1 MILPMKKVSILVLDS
16 EREEAMRKI
25 RKLGLVHVDAQSY
38 TGDKMT
44 RLKDETSALEQ
55 AIALISDVADKKAMK
70 NLEKTEISSAE
81 ALSAAKQVVACGTEK
96 KDCLNASI
104 SAKSELEQY
113 EAWGSITPADFEYL
127 AGKGIVLSMYEIS
140 SKEYAFIDA
149 GIRTLLVGQDK
160 KKTYMLVV
168 EDESQAESLKLPES
182 ARRIQ
187 LPSAST
193 QELKARIEDSQK
205 RIAELDDEIRS
216 YMKYIP
222 AMKDVLAAENKEIEF
237 DAYLHGMEEAT
248 LSDLPEDA
256 PAVAILNGYV
266 PEEDMERLKAAAK
279 ENAWGIV
286 SEDPTVEDNVPTKL
300 HNNKFVSLIYP
311 LTDFLGTVP
320 GYYEQDISGYFLVFM
335 LIFSGIIFGD
345 GGYGLL
351 ITLLGLAMFV
361 PAVKSG
367 KSPSA
372 WSKLIILFGAVTIV
386 WGILTCSWFGMD
398 VSLVPKWLQN
408 ISLPIISNV
417 YEDRIWYPFWTN
429 GEAGL
434 TTAQN
439 LQIFCFVLALIQLSI
454 AHILGIIRD
463 RRSLLVL
470 SDIGSLMQV
479 IGMFYVVLSLV
490 VNGAVFRLRLVING
504 IPIGTICI
512 ALVLVGFVIYFIFA
526 NYDGSI
532 VKSVV
537 ESMKN
542 IISMLLGIVNV
553 FSDIVSYIRLWAVGL
568 AGAAIAETFNQMA
581 GGFMGHLILIALAVF
596 ILIFGHGL
604 NMILNLLSVIVHGVR
619 LNTLEFSSHVGINW
633 SGHKYEPFKE

>member
-1 MILPMKKVSILVLDS
+1 MKKVSILVLDS

-38 TGDKMT
+38 TGGKMT
-44 RLKDETSALEQ
+44 QLKDETSALEQ
-55 AIALISDVADKKAMK
+55 AIQLISDLADKKALK
-70 NLEKTEISSAE
+70 SLEKTEDSSSE
-81 ALSAAKQVVACGTEK
+81 VFSAAQKVVALGNEK
-96 KDCLNASI
+96 KDCQSACI
-104 SAKSELEQY
+104 SAKAELEQY
-113 EAWGSITPADFEYL
+113 EGWGNITPADFEYL

-140 SKEYAFIDA
+140 SADYASIGA
-149 GIRTLLVGQDK
+149 EIRTLTVGRDK
-160 KKTYMLVV
+160 KKTYMLLI
-168 EDESQAESLKLPES
+168 EDESTVEKPELPES

-193 QELKARIEDSQK
+193 QELHRQIEEGQK
-205 RIAELDDEIRS
+205 RISELDDEIRG

-237 DAYLHGMEEAT
+237 DAYLHGMEKAE
-248 LSDLPEDA
+248 LSDLPENA
-256 PAVAILNGYV
+256 PALAILNGYV

-279 ENAWGIV
+279 ENAWGIAYD
-286 SEDPTVEDNVPTKL
+286 DPTIEDNVPTKL

-351 ITLLGLAMFV
+351 ITLLGLAMFL
-361 PAVKSG
+361 PAIKSG

-372 WSKLIILFGAVTIV
+372 WSKLIILFGVVTIV

-408 ISLPIISNV
+408 ISLPVISNV

-463 RRSLLVL
+463 RHSLLVL

-490 VNGAVFRLRLVING
+490 VNGTVFRLRLVING
-504 IPIGTICI
+504 IPVGTICI

-526 NYDGSI
+526 NYEGSI
-532 VKSVV
+532 VKSLV
-537 ESMKN
+537 ESIKN

-581 GGFMGHLILIALAVF
+581 GGFMGHMILIFLAIF

>member
-55 AIALISDVADKKAMK
+55 AISLISDLADKKALK
-70 NLEKTEISSAE
+70 KLEKTEISSAE
-81 ALSAAKQVVACGTEK
+81 ALSAAKQVVALGSEK
-96 KDCLNASI
+96 KDCTNACI
-104 SAKSELEQY
+104 SAKAELEQY
-113 EAWGSITPADFEYL
+113 EGWGEINPADFEYL

-140 SKEYAFIDA
+140 SKEYASIDA
-149 GIRTLLVGQDK
+149 EIKTLSVGHDK
-160 KKTYMLVV
+160 SKTYMLVV
-168 EDESQAESLKLPES
+168 EDESLAEKPALPDS

-187 LPSAST
+187 FPSAST
-193 QELKARIEDSQK
+193 QELTAQIEDGQK
-205 RIAELDDEIRS
+205 RISELDDEIRS

-222 AMKDVLAAENKEIEF
+222 AMKDVLAADNKEIEF
-237 DAYLHGMEEAT
+237 DAFLHGMEEAE
-248 LSDLPEDA
+248 LSDLPENA
-256 PAVAILNGYV
+256 PALAILNGYV
-266 PEEDMERLKAAAK
+266 PVEDMDRLKAVAK

-286 SEDPTVEDNVPTKL
+286 SDDPTVEDNVPTKL

-351 ITLLGLAMFV
+351 ITLLGLAMFL

-398 VSLVPKWLQN
+398 VALVPQWLQK

-417 YEDRIWYPFWTN
+417 NEDVLWYPFWTN
-429 GEAGL
+429 GEAAL

-479 IGMFYVVLSLV
+479 IGMFYVVLTLV
-490 VNGAVFRLRLVING
+490 VSGEVFGLGRVIG
-504 IPIGTICI
+504 GVPVGTISI
-512 ALVLVGFVIYFIFA
+512 VLVAVGFVMYFIFA
-526 NYDGSI
+526 NYEGSV
-532 VKSVV
+532 VKSLV

-542 IISMLLGIVNV
+542 IISMLLGVVNV

-581 GGFMGHLILIALAVF
+581 GGFMGHMILIFLAIF

>member
-1 MILPMKKVSILVLDS
+1 MKKVSILVLDS

-38 TGDKMT
+38 TSDKMT
-44 RLKDETSALEQ
+44 HLKDETAALEQ
-55 AIALISDVADKKAMK
+55 AISLISDLADKKAMK
-70 NLEKTEISSAE
+70 KLEKTEMSSAE
-81 ALSAAKQVVACGTEK
+81 ALSAARKVVAWGAEK
-96 KDCLNASI
+96 KDCQNACI
-104 SAKSELEQY
+104 SAKAELEQH
-113 EAWGSITPADFEYL
+113 ESWGEINPADFEYL

-140 SKEYAFIDA
+140 SKEYVSVDA
-149 GIRTLLVGQDK
+149 EIRTLLVGHDK
-160 KKTYMLVV
+160 SKTYMLVV
-168 EDESQAESLKLPES
+168 EDESSAEKPALPDS

-193 QELKARIEDSQK
+193 QELTAQIEEGQK
-205 RIAELDDEIRS
+205 RIAELDDEIRG

-222 AMKDVLAAENKEIEF
+222 AMKDVLATDNKEIEF
-237 DAYLHGMEEAT
+237 DAYLRGMEEAE
-248 LSDLPEDA
+248 LSDLPENA
-256 PAVAILNGYV
+256 PVLAILNGYV
-266 PEEDMERLKAAAK
+266 PEEDMDRLKAVAK

-286 SEDPTVEDNVPTKL
+286 SEDPTMEDNVPTKL

-345 GGYGLL
+345 GGYGAL
-351 ITLLGLAMFV
+351 ITLLGVAMFL
-361 PAVKSG
+361 PAIKSG

-372 WSKLIILFGAVTIV
+372 WSKLIILFGVVTIV
-386 WGILTCSWFGMD
+386 WGILTCSWFGVD
-398 VSLVPKWLQN
+398 VALVPQWLQK

-417 YEDRIWYPFWTN
+417 YEDTIWYPFWTN

-479 IGMFYVVLSLV
+479 IGMFYVVLTLV
-490 VNGAVFRLRLVING
+490 VNGAVFGLDRVING
-504 IPIGTICI
+504 IPVGTISI
-512 ALVLVGFVIYFIFA
+512 VLVAVGFVMYFVFA
-526 NYDGSI
+526 NYEGSI
-532 VKSVV
+532 VKSLV

-581 GGFMGHLILIALAVF
+581 GGFTGHMILIFLAIF